1 MSKSVV
7 VPRRRAGKM
16 KEEKTMKRVFILC
29 SMLSLLV
36 GCSNDFEETNQQPVG
51 GVSASGLPTVISAN
65 VPEFDEDEDEDTRTY
80 VVRDQHVLWHN
91 SDAIA
96 YFANVTKA
104 KYVYNGKGGVT
115 NAHFDLVEESG
126 ISRVMFTNAVY
137 PYDAATDCTFNGMAD
152 QLSVVYPAEQ
162 TYATNSF
169 GKGANLMVYMGTTPY
184 GKDENFNFRNA
195 CGYFTIRLYSSKN
208 KPVAIQSI
216 KLTALGGEKIAG
228 PATIVAGNNGIPQIT
243 MSDEGTSEITLNC
256 GNGGTVISNDVNIPT
271 EFWFALPPTTFKGGV
286 RIEVVDVEGETH
298 IKKTTKQIVVER
310 NKIKPM
316 ATFKFNYPTDNQLWY
331 TRHSDSH
338 ELLEFYGGDNPFDAT
353 ITKHYYDED
362 NKLFVIEFDKPLTV
376 IKETAFKSMGLS
388 TKSKDVAF
396 VYLPEKL
403 TTIEEEAFRGSG
415 ITHFVFPGNVNYI
428 GVGNFIFC
436 SIESV
441 TFCPSQTN
449 TPLEMAI
456 NSSMGDDMGPF
467 YEHASLKD
475 IYVNRNIFLTKDGE
489 LFTPD
494 NNNEGVFSGSAGSGK
509 RSTVVIGEQVPEI
522 SPYMFGGRGSIV
534 NIEIPAHITKI
545 GEGAFEWCSNLESI
559 TIPKTVKSIGV
570 DAFYETYSLQSVII
584 EDSDEPLQLGISYGG
599 ELRTIQRGAFYFS
612 PLKNIHLGRDID
624 YRDGDEPFEPD
635 TWDEG
640 VFACKNYDNEEL
652 TTTLTISSNVTKILK
667 WMFSGARMEKV
678 TIPAS
683 VKTIE
688 NRAFEYCYVLKEV
701 KCERATPPTLGSNA
715 FNDCDALEKIYVPA
729 SSVTSYKNAANW
741 SDYASSIMGY

>member
-1 MSKSVV
+1 
-7 VPRRRAGKM
+7 M

-51 GVSASGLPTVISAN
+51 GVSASGLPTSISAS
-65 VPEFDEDEDEDTRTY
+65 VPEFDEEEEVSRTK
-80 VVRDQHVLWHN
+80 VVRDQHVLWQN

-104 KYVYNGKGGVT
+104 KYVYNGKDGVT
-115 NAHFDLVEESG
+115 SASFDLVEESG
-126 ISRVMFTNAVY
+126 ISRILYTNAVY
-137 PYDAATDCTFNGMAD
+137 PYDAATGCTFVGTD
-152 QLSVVYPAEQ
+152 EQLSVVYPAVQ
-162 TYATNSF
+162 SYAMDSF
-169 GKGANLMVYMGTTPY
+169 GKGANLMVAKGTTAY
-184 GKDENFNFRNA
+184 GRDESLAFRNA
-195 CGYFTIRLYSSKN
+195 CGYFTIKLYSSKN

-228 PATIVAGNNGIPQIT
+228 PATIIAHSDAAPEIT
-243 MSDEGTSEITLNC
+243 MSSEGVSEVTLNC
-256 GNGGTVISNDVNIPT
+256 GNGGKVIGNDITTPT
-271 EFWFALPPTTFKGGV
+271 EFWFALPPTTFERGV
-286 RIEVVDVEGETH
+286 RIEVVDVEGTTYV
-298 IKKTTKQIVVER
+298 KKTDKKIVVER

-316 ATFKFNYPTDNQLWY
+316 AAIKFAYPTDNQLWY

-388 TKSKDVAF
+388 DESEDMAS

-403 TTIEEEAFRGSG
+403 TTIEEEVFYNTG
-415 ITHFVFPGNVNYI
+415 IRNFVFPGNVTYI
-428 GVGNFIFC
+428 GKDNFVFC
-436 SIESV
+436 RMESV
-441 TFCPSQTN
+441 TFHPSPTN

-456 NSSMGDDMGPF
+456 ASSMGDDAGPF
-467 YEHASLKD
+467 STNNSSLNN
-475 IYVNRNIFLTKDGE
+475 IYVNRNIFLTKGGE

-494 NNNEGVFSGSAGSGK
+494 NTNEGVFSGGSSAG
-509 RSTVVIGEQVPEI
+509 RVSTVVIGEQVSEI
-522 SPYMFGGRGSIV
+522 WPYMFGWRNIV
-534 NIEIPAHITKI
+534 EIEIPAHITKI
-545 GEGAFEWCSNLESI
+545 GNGAFERCGKLTSI
-559 TIPKTVKSIGV
+559 TIPKAVKSIGV
-570 DAFYETYSLQSVII
+570 DAFYNTESLHTVII

-599 ELRTIQRGAFYFS
+599 ELGTIQRGAFYFS

-624 YRDGDEPFEPD
+624 YRDGDEPFEPS

-701 KCERATPPTLGSNA
+701 KCERATPPTLGLNVFHS
-715 FNDCDALEKIYVPA
+715 CDELTKIYVPA
-729 SSVTSYKNAANW
+729 SSVTSYKNAVNW